1 MTLPNPDEISSVTV
15 AVCPDEILTVVEAK
29 VLPPA
34 EAEMV
39 SDFTKDGTEVWAQA
53 EGMTRSLR
61 AAYNSSKGCG
71 GLMVAVDPV
80 GIDTV
85 TATVLIPPDALS
97 PLPTPQ
103 LVRLYSKTRIKKP

>member
-1 MTLPNPDEISSVTV
+1 MTLPNPAEISSVTV
-15 AVCPDEILTVVEAK
+15 AVCPDETLTVVEAK

-39 SDFTKDGTEVWAQA
+39 SDFTKDGAEVWAQA
-53 EGMTRSLR
+53 EGMISSLR

-71 GLMVAVDPV
+71 GMMVAVGPV

-85 TATVLIPPDALS
+85 TTTVLIPVDALS

-103 LVRLYSKTRIKKP
+103 LVRPNSKTRSKKP